1 MKVLPCFLST
11 FCAASVFD
19 KQPEG
24 DWEIQI
30 GENQHLWTEE
40 LIEENWEI
48 EFDILNNLDGESS
61 TYTGLLYLRTGFLCL
76 LNMTNN

>member
-1 MKVLPCFLST
+1 MKLSTCFLST
-11 FCAASVFD
+11 FCSASVFD

-24 DWEIQI
+24 DWEVQI

-48 EFDILNNLDGESS
+48 EFDILNYEDGESS
-61 TYTGLLYLRTGFLCL
+61 TYTGLLFLRT
-76 LNMTNN
+76 